1 MFKKIIALLML
12 VVLSACSSV
21 DISDE
26 KPVLPKQMLEDEYR
40 IGVSDVLQ
48 VNVWQNAELSV
59 AVPVRPDGKI
69 SVPLVGDVVA
79 AGLTAEKLAAEME
92 KSLANYIRNPEVTVI
107 VTNPVSA
114 GYLQRVR
121 ITGAVTTAQSLAYQ
135 QGMTVLDLV
144 LEAGGLTAFA
154 NGNDALLYRQTETGV
169 KIYAVY
175 VDDIVDEGKL
185 ETNYEMAPY
194 DILTIPERAF

>member
-1 MFKKIIALLML
+1 MFNKIIALLML

-154 NGNDALLYRQTETGV
+154 DGNDALLYRQTETGV
-169 KIYAVY
+169 KIYPVY

-194 DILTIPERAF
+194 GILTIPERAF

>member
-1 MFKKIIALLML
+1 MFNKIIALLML

-154 NGNDALLYRQTETGV
+154 DGNDALLYRQTETGV
-169 KIYAVY
+169 KIYPVY

-185 ETNYEMAPY
+185 ETNYELAPY